1 MRHIQNSMTGLKA
14 LFTCMFLLTGKVAV
28 TVSKKIMEING
39 NSILDTILKIITGP
53 VVILSYCC

>member
-1 MRHIQNSMTGLKA
+1 MTGLKA